1 MAGRNLPLDKPTEQ
15 ATQQRLGDGDALSR
29 LDVAQL
35 VADHHE
41 ALYRYAYRLSGQS
54 ADAEDLTQQTFLIAQ
69 QKLSQLRH
77 VDRARS
83 WLFSVLRNCFLKSCR
98 RQPPIPVASTALD
111 INNIPENRPAGYPID
126 RRQLQEAL
134 DALPPEFRVV
144 VLMFYF
150 EGCSYKEIAQGLDLP
165 IGTVMSRLA
174 RAKGRMRQSLFDDEE
189 EFQSKQSAD
198 GDERA
203 TSSTDGHGEPATPS
217 LRRKF
222 DNEPGSLPDRPT
234 PIRKVSPTRKD
245 R

>member
-15 ATQQRLGDGDALSR
+15 ATQQRISDGDASSR

-41 ALYRYAYRLSGQS
+41 ALYRYAYRLTGQS

-69 QKLSQLRH
+69 QKLSQLRQD
-77 VDRARS
+77 DRARS

-98 RQPPIPVASTALD
+98 RQPPIPVASTALN
-111 INNIPENRPAGYPID
+111 INNVPENRPAGYPID

-189 EFQSKQSAD
+189 F
-198 GDERA
+198 
-203 TSSTDGHGEPATPS
+203 EPARSDDGVDAAPS
-217 LRRKF
+217 PPPAPREPTTTLRRKF
-222 DNEPGSLPDRPT
+222 DDEPDSVPTRPT

-245 R
+245 L